1 MEHAKRGICNE
12 LEYLL
17 KEVVQAV
24 PLSQEMSD
32 AEGKI
37 ISTRWITSNKGV
49 ANDPDVRCRL
59 VAQEVAIGD
68 SDPSFYAATPP
79 LENKR
84 LLFSQW
90 ATERTRGGKA
100 LKLSFV
106 DIVKA
111 YFNGRPTRS
120 LYVRLPKEL
129 GLGREVVGKLN
140 SLLVRNSRRWCYL
153 GGLLHQLLG

>member
-1 MEHAKRGICNE
+1 M
-12 LEYLL
+12 
-17 KEVVQAV
+17 
-24 PLSQEMSD
+24 
-32 AEGKI
+32 
-37 ISTRWITSNKGV
+37 
-49 ANDPDVRCRL
+49 
-59 VAQEVAIGD
+59 AQEVAHGD
-68 SDPSFYAATPP
+68 TDPSFYAATPP

-129 GLGREVVGKLN
+129 GLAKGVVGKLTRCLYGTRDAGAMWEECYT
-140 SLLVRNSRRWCYL
+140 SCLVSIGFR
-153 GGLLHQLLG
+153 